1 MLLSKETPADHL
13 TAEIKAGLLLKMPFA
28 RNWISVSESS
38 AAVQRDAACR
48 SPHGSNTTVL
58 LLKGPFAGKRNG
70 DYVRKHIRIQ
80 FSLFIEI

>member
-1 MLLSKETPADHL
+1 MPLSKETPADHL

-48 SPHGSNTTVL
+48 SPHGSKNNSAAAQRAFCRQT
-58 LLKGPFAGKRNG
+58 
-70 DYVRKHIRIQ
+70 
-80 FSLFIEI
+80 